1 MIAHILV
8 VGAVLS
14 LPDAVHEA
22 TLRHPQLKEAR
33 GATQAARARVG
44 EARAPLLPQLTGFAS
59 YQRTTANFVN
69 KPGSVPP
76 SVGNGP
82 AATFDTY
89 NFFNFGV
96 TATQLLFDNLGTIQG
111 FRAAGLNAE
120 AQARTEQQTLA
131 DVVLA
136 VRTAYFNA
144 RALKELVAVARDT
157 LANQEKHL
165 AQIQGFVRNGT
176 RPQIDL
182 AQAKADYAN
191 AQVQLINAD
200 NGYEIAKAQL
210 NQAMGFEGPTS
221 YDLADDTLPP
231 VDGEDGTAEPL
242 VSEALKSR
250 FDVLAID
257 RQVSADRLIIRQQQ
271 AGYGPT
277 FALST
282 TLNAADVQIDQLVP
296 NWNVIISM
304 NWPIFNGLLTR
315 EQAREAEGNW
325 LTAVGQRDAVR
336 QQARLDVETARLR
349 VRAAK
354 AATVAARD
362 ALANERERLKLAEG
376 RYKSGVGSV
385 LELGDAQLAATS
397 AAAQTVQAEYALAGA
412 RAFLLHALGRP
423 Q

>member
-1 MIAHILV
+1 MIAQILV

-14 LPDAVHEA
+14 LGDAVHEA
-22 TLRHPQLKEAR
+22 TLHHPQLKQAR
-33 GATQAARARVG
+33 GATQAALARVG
-44 EARAPLLPQLTGFAS
+44 EARAPLLPQLTGFGS

-82 AATFDTY
+82 GATFDTF

-111 FRAAGLNAE
+111 FRAAGLNAA
-120 AQARTEQQTLA
+120 AQERTERQTLA

-144 RALKELVAVARDT
+144 RALKELVTVARDT
-157 LANQEKHL
+157 LTNQERHL
-165 AQIQGFVRNGT
+165 AQIQGYVRNGN
-176 RPQIDL
+176 RPPIDL

-191 AQVQLINAD
+191 AEVQLINAE

-210 NQAMGFEGPTS
+210 NQAMGLEGPTG

-231 VDGEDGTAEPL
+231 VDGEDGTSEPL

-250 FDVLAID
+250 SDVLAGE
-257 RQVSADRLIIRQQQ
+257 RQVRADELIIRQQQ
-271 AGYGPT
+271 AGYGPA
-277 FALST
+277 FALSS
-282 TLNAADVQIDQLVP
+282 TLNAASTRIDQLVP
-296 NWNVIISM
+296 NWNLTVSM
-304 NWPIFNGLLTR
+304 AWPLFQGLLTR
-315 EQAREAEGNW
+315 EQVREAQGNW
-325 LTAVGQRDAVR
+325 MTAVGQRDALR
-336 QQARLDVETARLR
+336 QQARLEVETARLR

-362 ALANERERLKLAEG
+362 ALTNERERLKLAEG

-385 LELGDAQLAATS
+385 LELGDAQLAATG
-397 AAAQTVQAEYALAGA
+397 AAAQAVQAEYALAGA
-412 RAFLLHALGRP
+412 RALLLRALGRP
-423 Q
+423 

>member
-1 MIAHILV
+1 MIAPILV

-14 LPDAVHEA
+14 LGDAVHEA
-22 TLRHPQLKEAR
+22 TLRHPQLRQAR
-33 GATQAARARVG
+33 GATQAANARVG
-44 EARAPLLPQLTGFAS
+44 EARAPLLPQIAGFGS

-76 SVGNGP
+76 SVGAAPGP
-82 AATFDTY
+82 SIDTY

-111 FRAAGLNAE
+111 LRAARLNAE
-120 AQARTEQQTLA
+120 AQQRTERQTLA

-144 RALKELVAVARDT
+144 RALKELLAVARDT
-157 LANQEKHL
+157 LTNQERHL
-165 AQIQGFVRNGT
+165 AQIQGYVRNGN
-176 RPQIDL
+176 RPPIDL

-191 AQVQLINAD
+191 AEVQLINAE

-210 NQAMGFEGPTS
+210 NQAMGVEGPTG

-231 VDGEDGTAEPL
+231 VEGEDGASEPL

-250 FDVLAID
+250 CDLLAVE
-257 RQVSADRLIIRQQQ
+257 RQVRADELTIRQLQ
-271 AGYGPT
+271 AGYGPAV
-277 FALST
+277 ALSS
-282 TLNAADVQIDQLVP
+282 TLNAASTQIDKLVP
-296 NWNVIISM
+296 NWNVTVSLT
-304 NWPIFNGLLTR
+304 WPLFQGLLTR
-315 EQAREAEGNW
+315 EQVHEAEGNW
-325 LTAVGQRDAVR
+325 MTVVGQRDAIR
-336 QQARLDVETARLR
+336 QQARLEVETARLR

-362 ALANERERLKLAEG
+362 ALTNERERLKLAEG

-385 LELGDAQLAATS
+385 LELGDAQLAATG
-397 AAAQTVQAEYALAGA
+397 AAAQAVQAEYALAGA
-412 RAFLLHALGRP
+412 RALLLRALGRP
-423 Q
+423 

>member
-1 MIAHILV
+1 MIAQILV

-14 LPDAVHEA
+14 LTDAVHEA
-22 TLRHPQLKEAR
+22 TLHHPQLKQAR

-89 NFFNFGV
+89 NFFNFGL
-96 TATQLLFDNLGTIQG
+96 TASQLLFDNLGTIQG

-120 AQARTEQQTLA
+120 AQARTEQQALA

-144 RALKELVAVARDT
+144 RALKELVSVARDT
-157 LANQEKHL
+157 LANQERHL
-165 AQIQGFVRNGT
+165 AQIQGYVRNGN
-176 RPQIDL
+176 RPPIDL
-182 AQAKADYAN
+182 AQAKADCAN
-191 AQVQLINAD
+191 AQVQLINAE

-210 NQAMGFEGPTS
+210 NQTMGSEAGTG

-231 VDGEDGTAEPL
+231 VDGEDESSDPL

-250 FDVLAID
+250 SDVLAVE
-257 RQVSADRLIIRQQQ
+257 RQVRANELIIRQQQ
-271 AGYGPT
+271 AGYGPAFT
-277 FALST
+277 LSS
-282 TLNAADVQIDQLVP
+282 TLNAADVRIDQLVP
-296 NWNVIISM
+296 NWNLTFNM
-304 NWPIFNGLLTR
+304 TWPIFQGLLTR
-315 EQAREAEGNW
+315 EQVREAEGNW
-325 LTAVGQRDAVR
+325 ITAVGQRDAIR

-354 AATVAARD
+354 AATAASRD
-362 ALANERERLKLAEG
+362 ALVNERERLKLAEG

-412 RAFLLHALGRP
+412 RALLLRALGRP
-423 Q
+423 